1 MRTPAEL
8 ITARDRVAKVLI
20 KAGIALEVAD
30 PGAIEVADFGL
41 SRLEETGLQIVL

>member
-20 KAGIALEVAD
+20 KAGIALRLLIRAR
-30 PGAIEVADFGL
+30 
-41 SRLEETGLQIVL
+41 SR